1 MKTHFLPFF
10 EGKDAFLGTLNKEI
24 LDLEQHFGTDV
35 ESLVA
40 QERYACI
47 DRNIKQ
53 SCSVTILLS
62 NQSILEC
69 NRRQRDVKA
78 SQIGSIFLTK
88 SMYRDDIVKI
98 S

>member
-1 MKTHFLPFF
+1 M
-10 EGKDAFLGTLNKEI
+10 
-24 LDLEQHFGTDV
+24 
-35 ESLVA
+35 
-40 QERYACI
+40 
-47 DRNIKQ
+47 
-53 SCSVTILLS
+53 TILLS

-98 S
+98 SWHIYLKDITDYAASSKSS